1 MVSAY
6 ECTSINDGA
15 RSFPMSD
22 KWVTNL
28 AKKEALAAAEAAFM
42 STGMVT
48 VCRETAS
55 QILPE
60 RGPLVVIVS
69 PCSG

>member
-1 MVSAY
+1 MHP
-6 ECTSINDGA
+6 INDRA
-15 RSFPMSD
+15 RSFPMPD
-22 KWVTNL
+22 KWGTNV

-42 STGMVT
+42 PEGTVT

-60 RGPLVVIVS
+60 RETPVVVVS

>member
-15 RSFPMSD
+15 RSFPMPG
-22 KWVTNL
+22 KWVTNI

-42 STGMVT
+42 SKGMVT

-60 RGPLVVIVS
+60 RGPPVVVVS